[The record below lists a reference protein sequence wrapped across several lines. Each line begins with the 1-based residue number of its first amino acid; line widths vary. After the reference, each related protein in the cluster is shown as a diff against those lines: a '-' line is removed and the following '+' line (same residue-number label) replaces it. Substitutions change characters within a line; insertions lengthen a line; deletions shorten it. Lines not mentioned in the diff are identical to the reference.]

1 MVDKDRLLRRNL
13 GEADFEEGLE
23 DNVGTG
29 LIAAAE
35 MGCVVSGAAPV
46 EQFVSPDLAP
56 GVINRLAAQ
65 ETVRRSRAD
74 LPGGFGRFQERG
86 GRG

>member
-1 MVDKDRLLRRNL
+1 MVDKDRMFRRNL
-13 GEADFEEGLE
+13 GQADFEEGLE

-65 ETVRRSRAD
+65 ETVLRRSRAD
-74 LPGGFGRFQERG
+74 LPGGFSSFQG